1 MKRTSAVEGRR
12 EKPRSLS
19 PALPSVSLQ
28 PPPGAGA
35 GEAGRREAAVLPCGS
50 FDRVWLG
57 LRAAAAAA
65 AFSPAAPSA
74 PRSPPLSSSPLLG
87 KLFIHLK
94 YRVT

>member
-12 EKPRSLS
+12 EKPQSLS
-19 PALPSVSLQ
+19 AALPSVSLQ

-65 AFSPAAPSA
+65 FSPAAPSA
-74 PRSPPLSSSPLLG
+74 PRSPPLSSPPLLG